1 MALVSHYN
9 QVWSTLSPTAFEDLL
24 VCMKH
29 TLQSHEISELCLKKS
44 HQNLNNINIV

>member
-24 VCMKH
+24 VSMKH
-29 TLQSHEISELCLKKS
+29 TLQSHEISELCPKKS